1 MLHSISDMIDKKLE
15 MSTNYENVISATI
28 AIDQFIHSSNDAE
41 QPLKSEFET
50 NSEQSSSFDDLSRYL
65 SVIFDAV
72 IYS

>member
-1 MLHSISDMIDKKLE
+1 
-15 MSTNYENVISATI
+15 MSTNYKNVISATI
-28 AIDQFIHSSNDAE
+28 TIDQFIYSSTDAE

-50 NSEQSSSFDDLSRYL
+50 NSEQSSSLDDLSRYL